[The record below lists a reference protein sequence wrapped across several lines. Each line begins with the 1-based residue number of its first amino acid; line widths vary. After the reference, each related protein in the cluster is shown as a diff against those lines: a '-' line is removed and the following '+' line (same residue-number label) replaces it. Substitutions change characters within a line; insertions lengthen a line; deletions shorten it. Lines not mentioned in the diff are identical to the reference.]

1 MEKILKFLLN
11 ISPRDYQ
18 KEIVKKCIEKN
29 CLVVL
34 PTGIG
39 KTLIALML
47 AISRMQSHPTE
58 KILFLAPTRPLAQQH
73 FTYFQEHLPELFAQ
87 MDLFTGKIEA
97 NKRKGLWE
105 RADIVFSTP
114 QCIGGETSI
123 FTEDGPIKIKD
134 FFEQFNFK
142 QKNPNKKLYTAE
154 ISKKVL
160 GYKNK
165 KISFVNATKAIKLEV
180 DKTLKI
186 NTEIGNFL
194 ECTPEHPLLTIDSFG
209 NIIWKKA
216 ENLRQGDYIASIKEI
231 SMEEE
236 EIDIWKLI
244 ENSKLKVSNK
254 EDTLNVL
261 HYLKLKNNVLKL
273 PLKDYSRFKY
283 NLIPTK
289 IFFDLTKKLNLPY
302 PKNMEFSDWTGKSK
316 PITLP
321 RYLNRDLSY
330 VIGAML
336 GDGHLGNRKGH
347 GCEVVFSDLDREE
360 ISAEFKK
367 VILNLFGED
376 MKKDIKKGLVSYN
389 SALSEVFLNLGVPRG
404 RKASRIRVPKFIF
417 FSPIECVAGFIK
429 GIFDTDGN
437 AGKYS
442 VSISSVSKDFITD
455 LKWLF
460 LKIGILGNISKR
472 KNLGSIGK
480 RKIKESIIYTFRFS
494 GRRQLEKF
502 LEICNPDY
510 SKCRK
515 LIESIK
521 NTKRPF
527 TRSKEILPIKGLLNK
542 VYLNNQGKFA
552 RYLISYLSGENL
564 QKISLLSKGKEAEK
578 LKELLSNSIR
588 WTKIK
593 KIEESKEKM
602 IVYDF
607 TIEKE
612 HNFITNYIISHN
624 CIANDVKEKL
634 YNLSQVSLL
643 IEDEAHRCVKN
654 YSYTYVAKKY
664 LEQKENNKENTR
676 ILGLTASPGTNKEA
690 IKTIC
695 KNLSIEEV
703 EIRTRESED
712 VKEYLQELEIKVIKL
727 EFPKEFAEIRN
738 LLKKIY
744 DKKTEELK
752 SRHLLFG
759 PINKVTL
766 LEAQGKIMRSLA
778 TGNKNFN
785 LFAGASAAAQALK
798 VQHALELIE
807 TQTLYALDNY
817 FQTLFEQARKE
828 QSKAVKNLVANAEFN
843 NAYIQTKNLISQ
855 NLEHPKLLQLKDLIE
870 NKVAENPKAK
880 IIVFSQYRDSV
891 TKICREL
898 NSLNNV
904 TAKVFVGQAKKTLSN
919 KPDNK
924 ENTTGLSQKEQQQI
938 IQEFSRGEFNV
949 LCATSIAEEGLDI
962 PEVNAVIFYEP
973 VPSAI
978 RKIQRAG
985 RTARLMPGEV
995 IMLVTKATRDE
1006 SYYWAAH
1013 HKEKSMHKAISA
1025 IKQDLENEKLN
1036 FTINENEETEQK
1048 KLF

>member
-1 MEKILKFLLN
+1 M
-11 ISPRDYQ
+11 
-18 KEIVKKCIEKN
+18 
-29 CLVVL
+29 
-34 PTGIG
+34 
-39 KTLIALML
+39 
-47 AISRMQSHPTE
+47 
-58 KILFLAPTRPLAQQH
+58 
-73 FTYFQEHLPELFAQ
+73 
-87 MDLFTGKIEA
+87 
-97 NKRKGLWE
+97 
-105 RADIVFSTP
+105 
-114 QCIGGETSI
+114 
-123 FTEDGPIKIKD
+123 
-134 FFEQFNFK
+134 
-142 QKNPNKKLYTAE
+142 
-154 ISKKVL
+154 
-160 GYKNK
+160 
-165 KISFVNATKAIKLEV
+165 
-180 DKTLKI
+180 
-186 NTEIGNFL
+186 
-194 ECTPEHPLLTIDSFG
+194 
-209 NIIWKKA
+209 
-216 ENLRQGDYIASIKEI
+216 
-231 SMEEE
+231 
-236 EIDIWKLI
+236 
-244 ENSKLKVSNK
+244 
-254 EDTLNVL
+254 
-261 HYLKLKNNVLKL
+261 
-273 PLKDYSRFKY
+273 
-283 NLIPTK
+283 
-289 IFFDLTKKLNLPY
+289 
-302 PKNMEFSDWTGKSK
+302 
-316 PITLP
+316 
-321 RYLNRDLSY
+321 
-330 VIGAML
+330 
-336 GDGHLGNRKGH
+336 
-347 GCEVVFSDLDREE
+347 
-360 ISAEFKK
+360 
-367 VILNLFGED
+367 
-376 MKKDIKKGLVSYN
+376 
-389 SALSEVFLNLGVPRG
+389 
-404 RKASRIRVPKFIF
+404 
-417 FSPIECVAGFIK
+417 
-429 GIFDTDGN
+429 
-437 AGKYS
+437 
-442 VSISSVSKDFITD
+442 
-455 LKWLF
+455 
-460 LKIGILGNISKR
+460 
-472 KNLGSIGK
+472 
-480 RKIKESIIYTFRFS
+480 
-494 GRRQLEKF
+494 
-502 LEICNPDY
+502 
-510 SKCRK
+510 
-515 LIESIK
+515 
-521 NTKRPF
+521 
-527 TRSKEILPIKGLLNK
+527 
-542 VYLNNQGKFA
+542 
-552 RYLISYLSGENL
+552 
-564 QKISLLSKGKEAEK
+564 
-578 LKELLSNSIR
+578 
-588 WTKIK
+588 
-593 KIEESKEKM
+593 
-602 IVYDF
+602 
-607 TIEKE
+607 
-612 HNFITNYIISHN
+612 
-624 CIANDVKEKL
+624 
-634 YNLSQVSLL
+634 
-643 IEDEAHRCVKN
+643 
-654 YSYTYVAKKY
+654 
-664 LEQKENNKENTR
+664 
-676 ILGLTASPGTNKEA
+676 
-690 IKTIC
+690 
-695 KNLSIEEV
+695 
-703 EIRTRESED
+703 
-712 VKEYLQELEIKVIKL
+712 KEYLQELEIKVIKL